1 MNLRQWQSEALPGV
15 ASTLRQGR
23 PALVSACTGAGKSIF
38 LAALLS
44 DITATLRPGWCVV
57 VTVPTEALV
66 EQLSATLKAHLPSVG
81 RWYGRRKELGT
92 VRVCCLPSLAT
103 LVAALAEEGT
113 RCALWVGDEVHRAE
127 AYVEPLEALAPR
139 CRMGLTATPYRSD
152 TGLSL
157 WPELTYRYPVE
168 RAIRE
173 GVLVPPRII
182 PWEGGHGVEVLDALR
197 QMLHHVA
204 GLPGVVGAATIA
216 DAEAMD
222 LPIRTAPIHSEQPHQ
237 ERARLLGALQAG
249 ELDALI
255 HVRLLSEGVDLP
267 WLRWLAI
274 TTRHS
279 RTKLGLVQEVGRVLR
294 CAPGKTEAIV
304 LDPLGLCLRVGLV
317 HPADLVAAADAAE
330 SEEHEPAEPEE
341 QEPPPAVH
349 AIPMD
354 RLQRWILRER
364 WQRLRPDAPRPGPGL
379 ATEKQIDALTK
390 ARKKLRWLTG
400 DTRIAV
406 ERLMSSAP
414 ELDRLTAGAILDV
427 LYEASRQAA
436 EHYRE
441 RGDWGGAPRLDWGTP
456 A

>member
-1 MNLRQWQSEALPGV
+1 MNLRAWQAEALPLV

-44 DITATLRPGWCVV
+44 DVCATLRPGWVIV

-66 EQLSATLKAHLPSVG
+66 EQLAATLREHLPSVG
-81 RWYGRRKELGT
+81 RWYGKRKEASV

-103 LVAALAEEGT
+103 LVASLAEEGT

-157 WPELTYRYPVE
+157 WPELTYRYTVE
-168 RAIRE
+168 RAISE
-173 GVLVPPRII
+173 GVLVPPRIV
-182 PWEGGHGVEVLDALR
+182 PWEGGHKVEVLDALR

-204 GLPGVVGAATIA
+204 GLPGVIGAATIA
-216 DAEAMD
+216 DAEAMV
-222 LPIRTAPIHSEQPHQ
+222 LPIRTAPIHSEQPQH
-237 ERARLLGALQAG
+237 ERARLLARLQRG

-330 SEEHEPAEPEE
+330 SEEREPSEPQDER
-341 QEPPPAVH
+341 EPPPAVH
-349 AIPMD
+349 AIPVD
-354 RLQRWILRER
+354 SLQRWLLRER
-364 WQRLRPDAPRPGPGL
+364 WQRLRPDAPRPGPGA
-379 ATEKQIDALTK
+379 ATDKQIDALTK

-406 ERLMSSAP
+406 ERLMAQP
-414 ELDRLTAGAILDV
+414 EIDRRTAGAILDM

-436 EHYRE
+436 EHYRAAGE
-441 RGDWGGAPRLDWGTP
+441 WHGAPRLDWGTP
-456 A
+456 T